1 MLTKAELG
9 AELRARRE
17 AVLIVNTG
25 SRRGERSFNAARAGL
40 EARGIHVVESY
51 PVRAGAQLPKLVERT
66 IAAGHRL
73 VVVGGGDGTLSSAVG
88 AFAYADAALGV
99 LPLGTGNSFAQTLT
113 IPQDLGHALDI
124 IAGGNVVDV
133 DLGVVNEAYFSN
145 VATIGLSANVARRT
159 PRWLKRILGPAA
171 YVVIGV
177 VQTFQH
183 NAFIATIGRWRARRS
198 ARHASNYRSKWSGV
212 RRNPDHGRSH
222 VDNRS
227 FAIVTLRGKSRWQVH
242 GCGSH
247 FFRGASISCTTR
259 PAQSVLNVRSRRSPH
274 NISMWTA
281 RSLRRRRDASRS
293 QPRRCASS
301 SRQHLRS
308 RGMTGHH
315 DDGGIVVVRS

>member
-183 NAFIATIGRWRARRS
+183 NAFIATIDDGERVVQLDTHQIIVPNGRVFGATPITAAPTSITVVSPSLPYVARADGRW
-198 ARHASNYRSKWSGV
+198 
-212 RRNPDHGRSH
+212 
-222 VDNRS
+222 
-227 FAIVTLRGKSRWQVH
+227 H

-281 RSLRRRRDASRS
+281 RSLRRRRTLLD
-293 QPRRCASS
+293 
-301 SRQHLRS
+301 RS
-308 RGMTGHH
+308 RGAARPRPAN
-315 DDGGIVVVRS
+315 I

>member
-183 NAFIATIGRWRARRS
+183 NAFIATIDDGERVVQLDTHQIIVANGRVFGATPIT
-198 ARHASNYRSKWSGV
+198 ADA
-212 RRNPDHGRSH
+212 H

-227 FAIVTLRGKSRWQVH
+227 FAIVTLRGKSRWQVARLWLALLSGRINQLH
-242 GCGSH
+242 DAT
-247 FFRGASISCTTR
+247 GAK
-259 PAQSVLNVRSRRSPH
+259 
-274 NISMWTA
+274 
-281 RSLRRRRDASRS
+281 RS
-293 QPRRCASS
+293 QCTITTVPPQYIDVDGEVVTQTPGCFSIAAEALRVLVPPTFEEPWDDRT
-301 SRQHLRS
+301 SR
-308 RGMTGHH
+308 
-315 DDGGIVVVRS
+315 